1 MYEVVVDPELCDGC
15 ESCVDICP
23 SEVFKMQD
31 GLSVPVNVEDCTG
44 CESCVEECHNDAITV
59 TEM

>member
-1 MYEVVVDPELCDGC
+1 MYNVAVDPELCEGC

-23 SEVFKMQD
+23 SEVFEIQD
-31 GLSVPVNVEDCTG
+31 GLAVPVNMDDCVG
-44 CESCVEECHNDAITV
+44 CESCVEECPNDAITV